1 MSALRQRARLWN
13 AAPPGKNRYRWF
25 TERLRGEPDPTAAQR
40 QRLAALEDELGRLRQ
55 LGVTQRE
62 QLMLQT
68 ADKLIAERR
77 RRGDAK
83 VPGHLA
89 DLMADL
95 WNRS

>member
-1 MSALRQRARLWN
+1 MRTVALGLLQHACVADPETN
-13 AAPPGKNRYRWF
+13 
-25 TERLRGEPDPTAAQR
+25 LRCTLAQAGAAAQR